1 MSSINT
7 ITVSGNLTADPDLR
21 RTSSEIPY
29 AKMRV
34 AVSHR
39 VLNPETKE
47 WEDRQDGFF
56 TVTAWRDLAVHARTS
71 LQKGDRVTVTGRML
85 RRSYEA
91 DIGDGKTE
99 TRYAHE
105 IEADDLG
112 PSLRWRAW
120 TRLEPRPV
128 QVVTVEEDDQ
138 ATPGTTESGDVTA
151 AA

>member
-7 ITVSGNLTADPDLR
+7 ITVSGNLTADPELR
-21 RTSSEIPY
+21 RTSSEVPY

-39 VLNPETKE
+39 VLNPETKQ

-56 TVTAWRDLAVHARTS
+56 NVTAWRDLAVHARTS

-85 RRSYEA
+85 RRPYEA

-99 TRYAHE
+99 TRHAHE
-105 IEADDLG
+105 IEADDMG

-128 QVVTVEEDDQ
+128 AVADGEGSDADDV
-138 ATPGTTESGDVTA
+138 APGDVTA